1 MYRIAIE
8 ELYEWKKGN
17 NRKPL
22 IIEGA
27 RQVGKTWLM
36 KEFGKEA
43 YRQTVYIN
51 FDSNSRMAELFSS
64 DLEISRIIMGLELY
78 SGVKIVPEN
87 TLIIFDE
94 VQEVPRALA
103 SLKYFYE
110 NAPEYHIICAGSLLG
125 IALHHGTSFPVGK
138 VDAKLKRLIKITEQ
152 SFFEGIKGLK
162 SGAFVGDIS
171 HRIQTFVEKNG
182 FSIVRELVGHGIGKN
197 LHEDPAV
204 PNYGRSG
211 SGPRLSTN
219 SVIAIEPMVN
229 MGERHVVFLSD
240 GWTCKTRDGLPSA
253 HYENT
258 VLITDEGV
266 EILTL

>member
-1 MYRIAIE
+1 MIKIKSQEEIELMREAGRITRDTLKVVENSIKAGVSTK
-8 ELYEWKKGN
+8 ELDKIAYDFIKSQ
-17 NRKPL
+17 
-22 IIEGA
+22 GA
-27 RQVGKTWLM
+27 TPSFK
-36 KEFGKEA
+36 
-43 YRQTVYIN
+43 N
-51 FDSNSRMAELFSS
+51 
-64 DLEISRIIMGLELY
+64 Y
-78 SGVKIVPEN
+78 SGFPG
-87 TLIIFDE
+87 
-94 VQEVPRALA
+94 
-103 SLKYFYE
+103 S
-110 NAPEYHIICAGSLLG
+110 ICASVNDAIVHG
-125 IALHHGTSFPVGK
+125 IPSEDIVLKEGDIISIDVGAKYKSYHGDAARTFPVGK
-138 VDAKLKRLIKITEQ
+138 IDSKTKKLIKITEQ

-182 FSIVRELVGHGIGKN
+182 FSIVRELVGHGIGKQ
-197 LHEDPAV
+197 LHEDPQV

-219 SVIAIEPMVN
+219 CCIAIEPMVN
-229 MGERHVVFLSD
+229 MGERHVVFMSD